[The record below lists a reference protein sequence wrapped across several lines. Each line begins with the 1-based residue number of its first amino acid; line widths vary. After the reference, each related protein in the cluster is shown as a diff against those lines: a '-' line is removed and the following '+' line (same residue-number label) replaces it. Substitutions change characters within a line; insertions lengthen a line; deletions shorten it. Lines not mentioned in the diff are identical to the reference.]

1 MGATGSTSAHFDD
14 LLSASGPQLLDEV
27 STGTTSQYFLQ
38 SLVGESGGNDEET
51 DYVACQEDRGEAA
64 TAADTMEMM
73 LGAGLLEGKA
83 KRTTQQ
89 RLVQELVTTLVGM
102 PRFQSTLRGQ
112 IGLYARLNALV
123 LDERAPADLAF
134 FRTPVSVG
142 ADAMPVKQLIL
153 FTLASLLR
161 ASSGSDVRPCP
172 PDVWPV
178 AGVFVTRVVCDVS
191 SVKCEV

>member
-102 PRFQSTLRGQ
+102 PRFQSTLRG
-112 IGLYARLNALV
+112 
-123 LDERAPADLAF
+123 
-134 FRTPVSVG
+134 
-142 ADAMPVKQLIL
+142 
-153 FTLASLLR
+153 
-161 ASSGSDVRPCP
+161 
-172 PDVWPV
+172 
-178 AGVFVTRVVCDVS
+178 
-191 SVKCEV
+191 